1 MITVNIGR
9 TFLRAYNQ
17 KYEKELTA
25 KEFFEKEYFELFFN
39 HPKYLQWPTNSP
51 FVQMKKGQKPHLL
64 NNQERIEKLD
74 NLYEKIASGE
84 IDASIAIGFPASEA
98 KEFATTSGLVTD
110 LMINHSNE
118 DIYYSWIGSGLSIG
132 VSGGYA
138 ILFDKPEILL
148 KTYEGWKVYRQFL
161 NDPTLDRL
169 AGNKITSWNGQWLSY
184 SFSKEFREFFD
195 YASLDRHG
203 FFKLSNAETV
213 IETVKWS
220 KLFFNLSKQ
229 FPENS
234 FTGYVFS
241 FGQTNKTL
249 GFFPFK
255 FQHAQKLIGFYRI
268 LFGDS
273 VAIKDASYYES
284 MYGIHLKRACELG
297 AIGIQALEPEG
308 LRKYFDK
315 DKMPN
320 LNKSIVTRKNG
331 QSNEEFD
338 AVVQDAE
345 KKDYE
350 NKIVP
355 FRIYKTW
362 LLAMITKNKEEMS
375 DYTQE
380 IAKAIF
386 EYRAADKKGST
397 KRANIVQNQL
407 FASKTK
413 KGFLEALTEIISEVE
428 EQRLSDFKDLR
439 DRIHEMTNEDFGYFL
454 VLLKFDYAYQTRIS

>member
-17 KYEKELTA
+17 KYEKDLTA

-74 NLYEKIASGE
+74 NLHEKIASGE

-110 LMINHSNE
+110 LMISHSNE

-138 ILFDKPEILL
+138 ILFDRPEILL

-184 SFSKEFREFFD
+184 SFSKEFRQFFD
-195 YASLDRHG
+195 YASLDRQG
-203 FFKLSNAETV
+203 FFKLSNAETI

-255 FQHAQKLIGFYRI
+255 FIQAQKLISLYVK
-268 LFGDS
+268 LFG
-273 VAIKDASYYES
+273 VIAAINEAPIYEEIF
-284 MYGIHLKRACELG
+284 GLKFYKACQLG
-297 AIGIQALEPEG
+297 AIGIQALRPEQ
-308 LRKYFDK
+308 LLEDIQNDK
-315 DKMPN
+315 
-320 LNKSIVTRKNG
+320 
-331 QSNEEFD
+331 
-338 AVVQDAE
+338 
-345 KKDYE
+345 
-350 NKIVP
+350 KIELIK
-355 FRIYKTW
+355 FRTYKIW
-362 LLAMITKNKEEMS
+362 LLAMINKEE
-375 DYTQE
+375 TL
-380 IAKAIF
+380 
-386 EYRAADKKGST
+386 
-397 KRANIVQNQL
+397 N
-407 FASKTK
+407 
-413 KGFLEALTEIISEVE
+413 LTNEISEILHLYKTGSKGTDRKALVE
-428 EQRLSDFKDLR
+428 KKLLQSGKRNFLIHWEEIVIALPEKKVKLKEISDKVFYM
-439 DRIHEMTNEDFGYFL
+439 ETEEFGYFIA
-454 VLLKFDYAYQTRIS
+454 LLKLDYRYQEI

>member
-25 KEFFEKEYFELFFN
+25 KEFFEQEYFELFFN

-74 NLYEKIASGE
+74 NLHEKIATGE
-84 IDASIAIGFPASEA
+84 IDASIAIGFPASES

-138 ILFDKPEILL
+138 ILFDKPDILL

-161 NDPTLDRL
+161 NNPTLDRL

-184 SFSKEFREFFD
+184 SFSKEFRQFFD

-320 LNKSIVTRKNG
+320 LSKSIIARKNG
-331 QSNEEFD
+331 QSDVEY
-338 AVVQDAE
+338 ATIVQEAE

-350 NKIVP
+350 NKIIP

-362 LLAMITKNKEEMS
+362 LLAMITKNKEQIS

-380 IAKAIF
+380 IAKAIY
-386 EYRAADKKGST
+386 EYRAADKKGSK
-397 KRANIVQNQL
+397 KRANIVENQL

-439 DRIHEMTNEDFGYFL
+439 DRIHEMTNEDFGYFV

>member
-25 KEFFEKEYFELFFN
+25 KAFFETEYFELFFN
-39 HPKYLQWPTNSP
+39 HPKYLQWATNSP

-64 NNQERIEKLD
+64 NKQERIEKLD
-74 NLYEKIASGE
+74 NLHEKIASGE
-84 IDASIAIGFPASEA
+84 IDASIAIGFPASEV

-110 LMINHSNE
+110 LMINHSKE

-161 NDPTLDRL
+161 TDPTLERL

-184 SFSKEFREFFD
+184 SFSKEFRQFFD
-195 YASLDRHG
+195 YASLNRHG

-255 FQHAQKLIGFYRI
+255 FIQAQKLISLYVK
-268 LFGDS
+268 LFG
-273 VAIKDASYYES
+273 VNAAINEAPIYEEIF
-284 MYGIHLKRACELG
+284 GLKFYKACQLG
-297 AIGIQALEPEG
+297 AIGIQALRPDQLLEDIQN
-308 LRKYFDK
+308 DK
-315 DKMPN
+315 
-320 LNKSIVTRKNG
+320 
-331 QSNEEFD
+331 
-338 AVVQDAE
+338 
-345 KKDYE
+345 
-350 NKIVP
+350 KIELIK
-355 FRIYKTW
+355 FRTYKIW
-362 LLAMITKNKEEMS
+362 LLAMINKEE
-375 DYTQE
+375 TL
-380 IAKAIF
+380 
-386 EYRAADKKGST
+386 
-397 KRANIVQNQL
+397 N
-407 FASKTK
+407 
-413 KGFLEALTEIISEVE
+413 LTNEISEILHLYKTGSKGTDRKALVE
-428 EQRLSDFKDLR
+428 KKLLQSGKRNFLIHWEEIVIALPEKKVKLKEISDKVFYM
-439 DRIHEMTNEDFGYFL
+439 ETEEFGYFIA
-454 VLLKFDYAYQTRIS
+454 LLKLDYRYQEK

>member
-25 KEFFEKEYFELFFN
+25 KAFFEQEYFELFFN
-39 HPKYLQWPTNSP
+39 HPKYLQWATNSP

-64 NNQERIEKLD
+64 NKQERIEKLD
-74 NLYEKIASGE
+74 NLHEKIASGE
-84 IDASIAIGFPASEA
+84 IDASIAIGFPASEV

-110 LMINHSNE
+110 LMINHSKE

-161 NDPTLDRL
+161 NDPTLERL

-184 SFSKEFREFFD
+184 SYSKEFRQFFD
-195 YASLDRHG
+195 YASLDRQG

-213 IETVKWS
+213 VETVKWS

-229 FPENS
+229 FPKTS

-268 LFGDS
+268 LFGDN

-320 LNKSIVTRKNG
+320 LSKSIISRKNG
-331 QSNEEFD
+331 QTDEKYANL
-338 AVVQDAE
+338 VQEAE

-350 NKIVP
+350 NKIIP

-362 LLAMITKNKEEMS
+362 LLAMITKNKEELS

-380 IAKAIF
+380 IAKAIY

-397 KRANIVQNQL
+397 KRANIVQSQL

-439 DRIHEMTNEDFGYFL
+439 DRIHEMTNEDFWYFV